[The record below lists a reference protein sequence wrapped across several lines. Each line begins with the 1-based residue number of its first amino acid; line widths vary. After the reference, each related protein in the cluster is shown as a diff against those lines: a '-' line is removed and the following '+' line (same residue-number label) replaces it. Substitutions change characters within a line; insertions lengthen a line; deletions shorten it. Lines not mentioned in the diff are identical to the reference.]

1 VQLFGYIEKDGRML
15 ERPVLTGGW
24 KDRIVAH
31 MPDGSQWTVFEVNP
45 LLGGPNR
52 CADCN
57 MGEEPVIIKSGTAML
72 AQ

>member
-1 VQLFGYIEKDGRML
+1 MQLFGYIEKDGRML
-15 ERPVLTGGW
+15 ERPVLTGSW

-52 CADCN
+52 
-57 MGEEPVIIKSGTAML
+57 
-72 AQ
+72 